1 MSTQTALQNLRG
13 FVTHPLDTAETHESC
28 HAPCY
33 TAPCKFIGLRDIPLE
48 KIAGSL
54 DGAEP
59 EPRRFDLRSL
69 LFNDHDRAEYRRLE
83 GDDLT
88 PIRVVERDGSY
99 YAVAGRDLA
108 AARYTGKAF
117 VLAELWE

>member
-13 FVTHPLDTAETHESC
+13 FVTRPFQTAETGERC
-28 HAPCY
+28 DAPCHV
-33 TAPCKFIGLRDIPLE
+33 APARLIGLRDIPLE
-48 KIAGSL
+48 QIAGSL

-59 EPRRFDLRSL
+59 ASTRFDLLSL
-69 LFNDHDRAEYRRLE
+69 LFTDHDRAQYRRLE
-83 GDDLT
+83 SDDLT
-88 PIRVVERDGSY
+88 PIRVVQHDGSY
-99 YAVAGRDLA
+99 YAVSSRDLA